1 MHRALPPDGTH
12 FTGNQFVVVGFGLLH
27 RPGDER
33 VGCHATTRR
42 FGHRSLLLRRLP
54 RPRLILA
61 LAQIGAQGRR
71 LALLPRGQLRGR
83 GAGRGGLRGLRAL
96 VVHGMNGLPARRRR
110 RQASSSSSSSVG
122 IALWIG
128 NGGSPSVVSDWAN
141 VAEEIEDVGRSE
153 LRSCR
158 SLLRQALRHMLK
170 AEAWP
175 LSRDAPTWRAD
186 AIDFRRQARD
196 AFAPSMRQKIH
207 AGHRRVQVLF
217 RYIVPVR
224 VC

>member
-1 MHRALPPDGTH
+1 MHRALPRDGTH

-83 GAGRGGLRGLRAL
+83 GAGRGGLRRLRAL